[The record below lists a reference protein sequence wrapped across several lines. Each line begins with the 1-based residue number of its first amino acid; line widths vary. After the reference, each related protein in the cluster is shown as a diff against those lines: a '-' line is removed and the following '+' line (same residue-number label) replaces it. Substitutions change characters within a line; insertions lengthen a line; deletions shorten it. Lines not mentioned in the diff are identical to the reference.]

1 MRFGSLILLVL
12 LMAVSAGAQ
21 ENRFAGEPMP
31 DAARYKA
38 CVARTASTPEVAR
51 QAAELWLAHDGGVPA
66 KHCLALALLGLG
78 QAEKAAQWLEEAARN
93 VGAGAG
99 LQALGAEGGADVEA
113 RLLVQGGNAW
123 ILARRFDRAR
133 RAFGQALALLPQTD
147 PARVDIFVDRSRAAA
162 AEGAWAEAIDDL
174 SRAIA
179 EDESRSDGESPAED
193 GARADLYVLRAAAER
208 TLGRFADADRDLARA
223 LAIDPDDAG
232 ALLERGNLRRTEGDN
247 AAARSDWE
255 RVADLYPGTE
265 EAEIA
270 LDNLELMRA
279 EP

>member
-1 MRFGSLILLVL
+1 MRFGWLMLLAL
-12 LMAVSAGAQ
+12 LLAFPSGAQ

-38 CVARTASTPEVAR
+38 CVARTASAPEVALE
-51 QAAELWLAHDGGVPA
+51 AAELWLANDGGVPA

-78 QAEKAAQWLEEAARN
+78 EAEKAAQWLEEAARN

-99 LQALGAEGGADVEA
+99 LHALGAEGGIDVQA

-133 RAFGQALALLPQTD
+133 RALGEALALLPQTD

-162 AEGAWAEAIDDL
+162 ADGAWAAAIEDL
-174 SRAIA
+174 TRAIG
-179 EDESRSDGESPAED
+179 EDEE
-193 GARADLYVLRAAAER
+193 RADLYVLRAAAER
-208 TLGRFADADRDLARA
+208 TLGRYADADRDLARA
-223 LAIDPDDAG
+223 FALDPDDAG
-232 ALLERGNLRRTEGDN
+232 ALLERGNLRRTEGDDV
-247 AAARSDWE
+247 AARRDWE